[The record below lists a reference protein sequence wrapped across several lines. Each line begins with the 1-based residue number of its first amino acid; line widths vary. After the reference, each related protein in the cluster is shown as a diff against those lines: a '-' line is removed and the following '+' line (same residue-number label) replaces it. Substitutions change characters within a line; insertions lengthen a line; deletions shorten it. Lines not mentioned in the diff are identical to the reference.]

1 MSGYIMNRHRTPMRG
16 YLAVVSIPTAA
27 TVNLCLPS
35 TMPLQPGLFC
45 VALRPAH
52 ISRHVLS
59 FMLATLAV
67 HRATGNAVAKPPE
80 RH

>member
-1 MSGYIMNRHRTPMRG
+1 MNRHRTPMRG

-27 TVNLCLPS
+27 AVNLCLSS
-35 TMPLQPGLFC
+35 TMPLQPGPFC
-45 VALRPAH
+45 AALRPAH
-52 ISRHVLS
+52 ISRHVLL